1 MHGKKE
7 SRTSASSCAWDS
19 ISVCVDFFLLR
30 NSFGSFRF
38 SFLARMFIFQ
48 WFHSLHLFSAATQ
61 SRNQVTKI
69 HLRASDAEYEKK
81 STKRYTWC
89 YIRTAITFTV
99 FKPDVGRL
107 LFAKAC
113 CVAHKY
119 VRHTPT
125 EMKFLNQI
133 MFILYISFRQSE
145 KESINGKCRK
155 KCNRRKKNQNKS
167 SPY

>member
-1 MHGKKE
+1 MGFDFGLCRFFFFLE
-7 SRTSASSCAWDS
+7 IRLVPSASHSSC
-19 ISVCVDFFLLR
+19 VCSYFSDFIPYIFFLLPH
-30 NSFGSFRF
+30 SPETK
-38 SFLARMFIFQ
+38 LPKFICV
-48 WFHSLHLFSAATQ
+48 LLMLNT
-61 SRNQVTKI
+61 R
-69 HLRASDAEYEKK
+69 KK

-99 FKPDVGRL
+99 IKPDVGRL

-133 MFILYISFRQSE
+133 MFILYISFQTHPP
-145 KESINGKCRK
+145 K
-155 KCNRRKKNQNKS
+155 
-167 SPY
+167 

>member
-1 MHGKKE
+1 M
-7 SRTSASSCAWDS
+7 
-19 ISVCVDFFLLR
+19 L
-30 NSFGSFRF
+30 N
-38 SFLARMFIFQ
+38 
-48 WFHSLHLFSAATQ
+48 
-61 SRNQVTKI
+61 TK
-69 HLRASDAEYEKK
+69 KK

-99 FKPDVGRL
+99 IKPDVGRL

-133 MFILYISFRQSE
+133 MFILYISFQTHPPKWEREYKWKTQ
-145 KESINGKCRK
+145 K
-155 KCNRRKKNQNKS
+155 KM
-167 SPY
+167 